1 MQQPLHKAIC
11 HVDLDAFYS
20 QVEVKQ
26 HPELRSKPVG
36 VVQYNP
42 FGNLETRRPDENRVM
57 NDSNGSL
64 IAVSYEAR
72 AQGVKRNMRGNEA
85 RAACP
90 DIQLVQV
97 PTAHGKADL
106 TLYRSEGKRVLDI
119 LARLAKTE
127 RASIDECY
135 LDLTEEAQ
143 RRLEACGGVPPL
155 PCNAEQVHV
164 MADAGFVGAASWWQ
178 RPQHEWRPGERL
190 LACAAAAVADLREAV
205 RRELGYTCSAGIAH
219 TKLMAKLCSGLH
231 KPAQQTVLPADAV
244 PILLGPLPIPKLR
257 GLGGKFGEQVMSELG
272 IGTVGELAST
282 PLPRLEAVF
291 GEKDAQL
298 LAALAR
304 GITDDTVE
312 ERKLAKSVSCGKTFR
327 GRQALRDLHAVHTWL
342 LELAGELSERIE
354 ADREDNNRV
363 PTLLTVSFGSHY
375 SCVHAPAAAVE
386 YLLPHISPI
395 LLPASGF
402 PYTSRSCPL
411 RKVMADA
418 MADDA
423 TALIKRWAAEQG
435 AGWSLSSLGLAAGN
449 FVSVQ
454 SPASAITRFFKPAP
468 TLSADEQHREQQQ
481 QQQQQE
487 ERQEE
492 RQDLHHQEHPQ
503 PAEMHEQQAEQKPA
517 GPTSLQSEGK
527 TPAQTEQLQ
536 QEADAQQGAAAP
548 AGSGSSW
555 SAAEARQHQAD
566 AVTLGRGSSA
576 GPSDAYN
583 AASGSLEA
591 AVCTAAGQAGPSG
604 SNSRHSR
611 LAEPGEAGQL
621 LAGEVDE
628 SVLAE
633 LPPELQRE
641 IRAQLKTQQM
651 AQRLEKRTGSG
662 GTGSTAGGRG
672 AGGGSGRSAAA
683 AGGAAVK
690 RSAAPAG
697 VQRIDAFLMQAAKGK
712 MPRK

>member
-11 HVDLDAFYS
+11 HVDLDAFYA

-26 HPELRSKPVG
+26 HPELRGKPVG

-42 FGNLETRRPDENRVM
+42 YGSLEMRRPDENRIM

-72 AQGVKRNMRGNEA
+72 GQGVKRNMRGAEA

-90 DIQLVQV
+90 DIKLVQV

-143 RRLEACGGVPPL
+143 RRLEACGGVPPM

-164 MADAGFVGAASWWQ
+164 MAEAGFVGAPDWWQ

-231 KPAQQTVLPADAV
+231 KPAQQTVLPADSV
-244 PILLGPLPIPKLR
+244 PVLLGPLAIPKLR

-272 IGTVGELAST
+272 IETVGELAAT

-291 GEKDAQL
+291 GEKDAQW

-304 GITDDTVE
+304 GVTDDSVE
-312 ERKLAKSVSCGKTFR
+312 ERKLAKSISCGKTFR
-327 GRQALRDLHAVHTWL
+327 GRQALRDLDVVHSWL
-342 LELAGELSERIE
+342 LELGGELNERLE
-354 ADREDNNRV
+354 ADREANNRL
-363 PTLLTVSFGSHY
+363 PTLLTVSFGSQL
-375 SCVHAPAAAVE
+375 PWAAAQGGGGGQGQDS
-386 YLLPHISPI
+386 H
-395 LLPASGF
+395 
-402 PYTSRSCPL
+402 YTSRSCPL
-411 RKVMADA
+411 RKVTAEA

-423 TALIKRWAAEQG
+423 TALIKRWTTEQG
-435 AGWSLSSLGLAAGN
+435 AGWSLASLGLAAGN
-449 FVSVQ
+449 FVPVQ

-468 TLSADEQHREQQQ
+468 GPPAGEQEQQEQEQQQQQQVQQQEQQLPRELSAGPSIRQPPQQQQQQ

-487 ERQEE
+487 Q
-492 RQDLHHQEHPQ
+492 
-503 PAEMHEQQAEQKPA
+503 M
-517 GPTSLQSEGK
+517 G
-527 TPAQTEQLQ
+527 
-536 QEADAQQGAAAP
+536 AQQGAAGP
-548 AGSGSSW
+548 ADSSSGW
-555 SAAEARQHQAD
+555 PDAASRQHQAS
-566 AVTLGRGSSA
+566 AAPNGPGNSSA
-576 GPSDAYN
+576 GPGAA
-583 AASGSLEA
+583 AASAITRA
-591 AVCTAAGQAGPSG
+591 AMSPVAVDDAGPSG
-604 SNSRHSR
+604 SGSRRSR
-611 LAEPGEAGQL
+611 QAGPSQPGQL
-621 LAGEVDE
+621 FAEEVDE

-651 AQRLEKRTGSG
+651 AQHLEKRGGGGGS
-662 GTGSTAGGRG
+662 SSSKAAAGR
-672 AGGGSGRSAAA
+672 AGGGSGAGRSAA
-683 AGGAAVK
+683 GTGAVPGK
-690 RSAAPAG
+690 RAAPAG
-697 VQRIDAFLMQAAKGK
+697 VQRIDMFLSAAAKGK
-712 MPRK
+712 KPKK